1 MARKHSDIKLSE
13 IVIIIPKEDD
23 DEVEEKRENEIPMF
37 DQTMSLLQMIK
48 DKKVFYD
55 SSKSNSIKTTFC

>member
-48 DKKVFYD
+48 DKKVFYV
-55 SSKSNSIKTTFC
+55 STKSN

>member
-55 SSKSNSIKTTFC
+55 STKSN

>member
-48 DKKVFYD
+48 DKKVVYD
-55 SSKSNSIKTTFC
+55 ISK

>member
-23 DEVEEKRENEIPMF
+23 EEVEEKRENEIPMF

-55 SSKSNSIKTTFC
+55 STKSN

>member
-13 IVIIIPKEDD
+13 IVIVIPKEDD
-23 DEVEEKRENEIPMF
+23 DEEEEKRENEIPMF

-55 SSKSNSIKTTFC
+55 SSKSN

>member
-37 DQTMSLLQMIK
+37 DQTMSLLQMIR
-48 DKKVFYD
+48 DAR
-55 SSKSNSIKTTFC
+55 SISY

>member
-48 DKKVFYD
+48 DKKVFYN
-55 SSKSNSIKTTFC
+55 SSKSN

>member
-55 SSKSNSIKTTFC
+55 SRKSN

>member
-23 DEVEEKRENEIPMF
+23 EEVEEKRENEIPMF

-55 SSKSNSIKTTFC
+55 SSKSN

>member
-55 SSKSNSIKTTFC
+55 SSKSN

>member
-13 IVIIIPKEDD
+13 IVIIIPKEED
-23 DEVEEKRENEIPMF
+23 DEEEEKRENEIPMF

-48 DKKVFYD
+48 DKKVVYNI
-55 SSKSNSIKTTFC
+55 SK

>member
-55 SSKSNSIKTTFC
+55 CSKSN

>member
-48 DKKVFYD
+48 DKKVVYNI
-55 SSKSNSIKTTFC
+55 SK

>member
-55 SSKSNSIKTTFC
+55 SSKFC